1 MRKTSEPPLEEGRVV
16 NCKKNRKKFK
26 KNLEFRFFVVP
37 LHQQNTKAM
46 EELNNKINQMFS
58 EHEDDY
64 TKGGTRSCNL
74 TKAQFELMA
83 LTFYC
88 MGQKSIADIYA
99 K

>member
-1 MRKTSEPPLEEGRVV
+1 
-16 NCKKNRKKFK
+16 
-26 KNLEFRFFVVP
+26 
-37 LHQQNTKAM
+37 M

-58 EHEDDY
+58 EHENAFEA
-64 TKGGTRSCNL
+64 GALRSCTL
-74 TKAQFELMA
+74 TRAQFELMA

>member
-46 EELNNKINQMFS
+46 DELNNKINQMFS
-58 EHEDDY
+58 EHENAFEA
-64 TKGGTRSCNL
+64 GALRSCTL
-74 TKAQFELMA
+74 TRAQFELMA